1 LVAAAPQEGSS
12 SSSHGSSSKS
22 NEDIVKD
29 TPKSDAEK
37 ERVRAERETAT
48 AREALVKFGRRH
60 FMQAFWGMMAMD
72 DPDSIMLRF
81 LRARKWNPG
90 AASAM
95 LASCLKWRIE
105 AKVMEI
111 VEKGEEGMDSSPGFI
126 NQLRQ
131 GKVSRIYC
139 LSDFML
145 RSAQD
150 IYSGL

>member
-1 LVAAAPQEGSS
+1 
-12 SSSHGSSSKS
+12 
-22 NEDIVKD
+22 
-29 TPKSDAEK
+29 
-37 ERVRAERETAT
+37 
-48 AREALVKFGRRH
+48 
-60 FMQAFWGMMAMD
+60 
-72 DPDSIMLRF
+72 
-81 LRARKWNPG
+81 
-90 AASAM
+90 
-95 LASCLKWRIE
+95 
-105 AKVMEI
+105 MEI